1 MKIRLP
7 SGFGNGDGHGDNE
20 ALRAEMLRLLREEM
34 QRHVDEAGIVG
45 VTIEFDPETSEITAK
60 GESREACERALQLF
74 ADEEED
80 ENAPPLQ
87 PEEPENG
94 GDH

>member
-1 MKIRLP
+1 
-7 SGFGNGDGHGDNE
+7 
-20 ALRAEMLRLLREEM
+20 MLRLLREEM
-34 QRHVDEAGIVG
+34 QKHVDDAGIVG
-45 VTIEFDPETSEITAK
+45 VTIEFDPETSEIIAR
-60 GESREACERALQLF
+60 GENREACERALQLF

-80 ENAPPLQ
+80 NDEGTPPLQ